1 MGSTHGL
8 ESSDQPATPLASA
21 LQAPEIT
28 VRFLALRLLFLSGMR
43 ARWLLGLLLAACSA
57 DASDVDDPAWLDGK
71 EDGASAVDVAATHLD
86 VDVAARTAVAT
97 IELEKNGNV
106 ELEIG
111 DLQIDSVV
119 DDRGNRKFKIAGGKL
134 RVSSVRGAMA
144 ITYSF
149 KQHDMAN
156 GLLPGGSTVIWP
168 YFCGNLFPCH
178 SKPADGTTFTLSV
191 TGVPRG
197 KTAIFPESI
206 DADAPPYQ
214 LAWAVGAYKR
224 IELGTTDAGTKVFTA
239 YLPNGESPARRGT
252 AHLVK
257 VFDWYEKTL
266 GPYSFGNEVGSVSVV
281 WGEGFFG
288 GMEHHPY
295 WHVARDAMSDELTHA
310 HEAAHGWFGDGV
322 RIRCW
327 EDFVLSEGTTSYLSA
342 RALSLADPT
351 QEDAIWQ
358 GYQDELDA
366 AIADGGA
373 PAWPQGCNQIDI
385 IKDKLFTN
393 LPYMQG
399 AFFYKDVAAEV
410 GADVL
415 DGVISRFYLE
425 HKNKAAGM
433 QDMLEAIRTD
443 TGFDAT
449 PIAQAR
455 LRKKF

>member
-1 MGSTHGL
+1 
-8 ESSDQPATPLASA
+8 
-21 LQAPEIT
+21 
-28 VRFLALRLLFLSGMR
+28 MR
-43 ARWLLGLLLAACSA
+43 ARWLLALVLGAC
-57 DASDVDDPAWLDGK
+57 ASDAGADLDDEDWLDGK
-71 EDGASAVDVAATHLD
+71 GDGASAVDVAATHLD
-86 VDVAARTAVAT
+86 VDVTARTATAT
-97 IELEKNGNV
+97 IELENNGNV

-111 DLQIDSVV
+111 DLAIEGIV
-119 DDRGNRKFKIAGGKL
+119 DDRGNRKFKIVDGKL
-134 RVSSVRGAMA
+134 RVSQVRGAMT

-149 KQHDMAN
+149 LQHDMAN

-178 SKPADGTTFTLSV
+178 SKPSDGTRFTLAV
-191 TGVPRG
+191 TGVPDT
-197 KTAIFPESI
+197 KTAIFPTSI

-214 LAWAVGAYKR
+214 LAWAVGSYKR
-224 IELGTTDAGTKVFTA
+224 LDLGTTTAGTKVFTS

-266 GPYSFGNEVGSVSVV
+266 GPYTFGTEVGSVSVI

-295 WHVARDAMSDELTHA
+295 WHIARDAMDDELTHA

-327 EDFVLSEGTTSYLSA
+327 EDFVLSEGTTSYISA

-351 QEDAIWQ
+351 QEASIWR

-373 PAWPQGCNQIDI
+373 PAWPQGCNKIDI
-385 IKDKLFTN
+385 IKDNLFTN

-410 GADVL
+410 GADIL
-415 DGVISRFYLE
+415 DGVISRFYLK
-425 HKNKAAGM
+425 HKNQAAGM
-433 QDMLEAIRTD
+433 QDMLDAIRTD

-449 PIAQAR
+449 AIAEAR